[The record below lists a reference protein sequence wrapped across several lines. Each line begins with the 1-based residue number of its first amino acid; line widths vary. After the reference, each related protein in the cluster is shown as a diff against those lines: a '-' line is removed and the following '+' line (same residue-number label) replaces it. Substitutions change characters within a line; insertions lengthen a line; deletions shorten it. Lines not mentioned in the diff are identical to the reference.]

1 MTSQTNWSKSRISR
15 AGVVTSFQTAFA
27 WALFLCLLNACAGE
41 ETPSSESELPEV
53 AVASLDG
60 RLHVSLP
67 GGLIVH
73 RHQHSVQATHPD
85 GSIRYYM
92 SHQESQ
98 KLIRLIGTAK
108 SVLTKHSWE
117 VSAERHFAQASELR
131 FKRPSGSGAPAEVRT
146 IWFVPAD
153 DRVVLCDGIAIP
165 ELESRLGDSF
175 KRLCTN
181 VRIQTRVPSGG

>member
-1 MTSQTNWSKSRISR
+1 MTSQTNWGKYPIRR
-15 AGVVTSFQTAFA
+15 AGFHKAFVG
-27 WALFLCLLNACAGE
+27 ALILGLLNSCTGQD
-41 ETPSSESELPEV
+41 SSSTQSDLPDIEV
-53 AVASLDG
+53 SSLDG

-73 RHQHSVQATHPD
+73 RHKHSIQATHPK

-92 SHQESQ
+92 SHQASQ

-131 FKRPSGSGAPAEVRT
+131 FQRPSGSGAPAEVRT

-153 DRVVLCDGIAIP
+153 DRVVLCDGITTP
-165 ELESRLGDSF
+165 DLESRLGDSF

-181 VRIQTRVPSGG
+181 VRIQTRGPTGG